1 MPSSATIGGMVELA
15 IRCHRCAPVPH
26 EELER
31 WLERHVGEL
40 RAAIPHAT
48 CRLSRLTLGGPT
60 ADPDIGWLV
69 ELELAEG
76 EPLLQDEQLAT
87 SLRDMRLLG
96 LEPTLLAAHAPWT
109 NGSAA

>member
-1 MPSSATIGGMVELA
+1 MVELA
-15 IRCHRCAPVPH
+15 IRCQPCAPASH

-40 RAAIPHAT
+40 RVAIPHAT
-48 CRLSRLTLGGPT
+48 CRLSRLTQGGPS
-60 ADPDIGWLV
+60 ADPGIGWLV

-76 EPLLQDEQLAT
+76 EPLPEAERLAT

-96 LEPTLLAAHAPWT
+96 LEPTLLASHEPWT
-109 NGSAA
+109 NGNGV